1 VRLPLPSSLLWR
13 TVLLLVPLLVASQL
27 AWFTLTEYASREP
40 RARQIAE
47 RAATVVNLTRA
58 ALVGSQPER
67 RRALLAELDAAEG
80 IRVYPDDAVLPE
92 GELAS
97 RPVVGIVVDELQRR
111 LGPDTVVYTARGD
124 EPGLWVSFAIDGDR
138 FWVELPAPRERSPFP
153 WRWFAWGLAVLAL
166 SIVGAWLIMLR
177 TTRGLR
183 AAVPA
188 AEALGRGEQ
197 PPALPETGPAE
208 VAALG
213 RAFNGMASGLRQL
226 AADRQVLLAG
236 VSHDLRTPLARLR
249 LAIEMLPGDD
259 TRLASG
265 MAEDIADMDAIID
278 QFLAYAREDIEAQP
292 LVEMRLDDLCAQ
304 SVERARRAGAA
315 VDFMAG
321 ATAPIRLRALSM
333 RRLVDNL
340 LDNAQRHGAPPVEL
354 RTSAS
359 GEGWLRLQV
368 LDRGP
373 GIAAGD
379 RTRAFAPFERLDPA
393 RGGRGS
399 GLGLAVVERIARAH
413 GGRVSLSARDGGGL
427 AVTVDLP
434 IDPGAVPPPP

>member
-1 VRLPLPSSLLWR
+1 MKLPLPSSLLWR

-27 AWFTLTEYASREP
+27 AWFALTEYASREP

-80 IRVYPDDAVLPE
+80 VRVYPDDAVLPR
-92 GELAS
+92 GELAR

-138 FWVELPAPRERSPFP
+138 FWIELPAPRERGPFP
-153 WRWFAWGLAVLAL
+153 WRWFAWGLVVLAL

-183 AAVPA
+183 AAIPA

-197 PPALPETGPAE
+197 PPALPEDGPRE

-213 RAFNGMASGLRQL
+213 RAFNGMAQGLRQL
-226 AADRQVLLAG
+226 TADRQLLLAG

-249 LAIEMLPGDD
+249 LSVEMLPPADAP
-259 TRLASG
+259 LVAG
-265 MAEDIADMDAIID
+265 MVQDIEDMDAIID

-292 LVEMRLDDLCAQ
+292 LVCVSLDAIV
-304 SVERARRAGAA
+304 SEAIARARRADAA
-315 VDFMAG
+315 LVFSPG
-321 ATAPIRLRALSM
+321 GLPPRWLRERSL

-340 LDNAQRHGAPPVEL
+340 IDNALRHGAPPIEV
-354 RTSAS
+354 RTTMPAPDRI
-359 GEGWLRLQV
+359 RLQV

-373 GIAAGD
+373 GIAAVD
-379 RTRAFAPFERLDPA
+379 RARALAPFERLDPA

-399 GLGLAVVERIARAH
+399 GLGLTVVERIARAH
-413 GGRVSLSARDGGGL
+413 GGRVELAAREGGGL

-434 IDPGAVPPPP
+434 ADPAGAPR

>member
-1 VRLPLPSSLLWR
+1 MRIPLPTSLLWR
-13 TVLLLVPLLVASQL
+13 TVLLLVPLLVASQF

-67 RRALLAELDAAEG
+67 RRALLAELDDAEG
-80 IRVYPDDAVLPE
+80 IRVYADDAALPR
-92 GELAS
+92 GELAR
-97 RPVVGIVVDELQRR
+97 RPLVGVVVDELQRR

-138 FWVELPAPRERSPFP
+138 FWVELPPPRERGPFP
-153 WRWFAWGLAVLAL
+153 WRWFAWGLAVLCL
-166 SIVGAWLIMLR
+166 SIMGAWLIMVT

-197 PPALPETGPAE
+197 PPTLPESGPAE

-213 RAFNGMASGLRQL
+213 RAFNGMARGLRQL
-226 AADRQVLLAG
+226 AAERQLLLAG

-249 LAIEMLPGDD
+249 LGVEMLPPGD
-259 TRLASG
+259 RALVEG
-265 MAEDIADMDAIID
+265 MVEDIADMDAIID

-292 LVEMRLDDLCAQ
+292 LVEVDLAALAAAA
-304 SVERARRAGAA
+304 VERARRAGAEA
-315 VDFMAG
+315 ALVSSGVPPM
-321 ATAPIRLRALSM
+321 RLRPLSI
-333 RRLVDNL
+333 RRLLDNL
-340 LDNAQRHGAPPVEL
+340 LDNALRHGAPPIEVRVE
-354 RTSAS
+354 RD
-359 GEGWLRLQV
+359 GQGGIRLEV

-373 GIAAGD
+373 GIGD
-379 RTRAFAPFERLDPA
+379 TDRLRVLAPFERLDPA

-399 GLGLAVVERIARAH
+399 GLGLAIVDRIARAH
-413 GGRVSLSARDGGGL
+413 GARVRLATREGGGL
-427 AVTVDLP
+427 AVSVEWPFAEGLRATGD
-434 IDPGAVPPPP
+434 